1 MVKSAIVDLVDGRH
15 LDQERARAVMD
26 AVMDGQA
33 TPAQIG
39 ALLSALRCRG
49 ETADELTGFARSMRA
64 HVTVVPTTRRPLIDT
79 CGTGGGGAS
88 TFNVSTAAAIVAAG
102 AGVAVAKHGNRAM
115 TSRCGSADVLPALG
129 IDLEQPPE
137 AVGRCLDAVGIGF
150 LFAPALHPAMKHA
163 VAPRREIGIRTA
175 FNLLGPLTNP
185 AGAEA
190 QVIGVPEPALAD
202 LLIEV
207 LANLGRRRAM
217 VVHGLL
223 GVDEIS
229 VEGPTRICEL
239 RDGWV
244 RKSVVSPGELG
255 VAEAPLSAVAGG
267 DAEAN
272 AAAIVAV
279 LSGEPGPRRD
289 FVLLNAAA
297 ALVVGEAASDLR
309 EGLDLARQAI
319 DSGAAR
325 QVLEAWRAYED
336 G

>member
-39 ALLSALRCRG
+39 ALLTALRCRG

-64 HVTVVPTTRRPLIDT
+64 HVTVVPATRRPLIDT

-115 TSRCGSADVLPALG
+115 TSHCGSADVLPALG
-129 IDLEQPPE
+129 IAIDQPPE
-137 AVGRCLDAVGIGF
+137 AVGRCIDAVGIGF

-163 VAPRREIGIRTA
+163 VGPRREIGIRTA

-207 LANLGRRRAM
+207 LSNLGRRRAM

-244 RKSVVSPGELG
+244 RKTIVSPGDLG
-255 VAEAPLSAVAGG
+255 VEEAPLSEVAGG

-272 AAAIVAV
+272 AAAILAV

-289 FVLLNAAA
+289 FVLVNAAA
-297 ALVVGEAASDLR
+297 ALVVGEAASDLG
-309 EGLDLARQAI
+309 EGLDLARHAI

-325 QVLEAWRAYED
+325 EVLEAWRAYKD